1 MNISSQ
7 RRTFIKSSFCT
18 FFGVA
23 LAALITNLA
32 HAQGEYP
39 SRALKIVVP
48 YPAGAGSD
56 AMARAIA
63 DKLQK
68 SWGQPVIVENRP
80 GASGTIGN
88 QYVVKA
94 PADGYTLLYSNTS
107 LIQQPW
113 MMSKLP
119 YDPLKNLAPL
129 VIVSRVNNALVVSKK
144 HSTATTLKEFVELA
158 KTNPGKYSIGSWGIG
173 GGAHILSEMLNLQAN
188 LDVLH
193 VPFQGSS
200 PLTINLRVGSGQR
213 GFS

>member
-1 MNISSQ
+1 MKILSQ
-7 RRTFIKSSFCT
+7 RKTFINASLCIFL
-18 FFGVA
+18 GAA
-23 LAALITNLA
+23 LAASIANTA
-32 HAQGEYP
+32 HAQGDYP

-68 SWGQPVIVENRP
+68 SWGQPVIVENRT

-129 VIVSRVNNALVVSKK
+129 VIVSASTTLWLYQKSIPRPQLSKSLLNWQK
-144 HSTATTLKEFVELA
+144 PTQESTASGAGALA
-158 KTNPGKYSIGSWGIG
+158 V
-173 GGAHILSEMLNLQAN
+173 
-188 LDVLH
+188 VLTFI
-193 VPFQGSS
+193 VKC
-200 PLTINLRVGSGQR
+200 
-213 GFS
+213 